1 MAVDG
6 DDTSAESWR
15 AAVASPL
22 DLPAFQPLSSTAAV
36 EVAGLSMCGRLQRDN
51 TDHFLAIRLGR
62 LQETLATS
70 LSTGDL
76 PRRFEEYAYAMLVA
90 DGLGSHGTGARASR
104 LALSTLAH
112 LAIRYGKWNVRI
124 DADTITDV
132 TAQGELLCFKAHD
145 AVVAAA
151 GAEPRLGGMGTSLTA
166 MYVAG
171 AHLFFAHIGH
181 SRAYL
186 FREGRL
192 IQLTTDHTVAEQE
205 AGVHPFQEQNDFA
218 HVVTEFI
225 GGRTE
230 PALDIEH
237 IGLVDGDRLL
247 LCTNGLS
254 DAVTA
259 NEIAGVLALK
269 RRPADDCQRLT
280 ELALAARAPDDVT
293 VMVADYRLP
302 SDGGPRG

>member
-1 MAVDG
+1 M
-6 DDTSAESWR
+6 DDDPDIRWRRVISAP
-15 AAVASPL
+15 VATE
-22 DLPAFQPLSSTAAV
+22 PLSPESSRADVELAAT
-36 EVAGLSMCGRLQRDN
+36 SICGRLRADN
-51 TDHFLAIRLGR
+51 TDHYMAIRLGR
-62 LQETLATS
+62 LQETLLTS
-70 LSTGDL
+70 LSASDL
-76 PRRFEEYAYAMLVA
+76 PARFEEFAYAMVVA
-90 DGLGSHGTGARASR
+90 DGLGDRGSGARASR
-104 LALSTLAH
+104 VALSALAQ

-132 TAQGELLCFKAHD
+132 TAQGELLAFKAHD

-151 GAEPRLGGMGTSLTA
+151 GAELRLGGMGTSLTA

-171 AHLFFAHIGH
+171 SHLFFAHIGH
-181 SRAYL
+181 SRAFL

-192 IQLTTDHTVAEQE
+192 IQLTTDHTLAEQD
-205 AGVHPFQEQNDFA
+205 AGVRQSQEQNDFT

-237 IGLVDGDRLL
+237 VGLVDGDRLL
-247 LCTNGLS
+247 LCTNGLT

-280 ELALAARAPDDVT
+280 DLALAARAPDDVT
-293 VMVADYRLP
+293 VMVADYRLRA
-302 SDGGPRG
+302 DGGPRG

>member
-1 MAVDG
+1 M
-6 DDTSAESWR
+6 DDDPDIRWRRVVSAPVATESFSPESSRTDVELAATSI
-15 AAVASPL
+15 
-22 DLPAFQPLSSTAAV
+22 
-36 EVAGLSMCGRLQRDN
+36 CGRLRADN
-51 TDHFLAIRLGR
+51 TDHYLAIRLGR
-62 LQETLATS
+62 LQETLQTS
-70 LSTGDL
+70 LSASDL
-76 PRRFEEYAYAMLVA
+76 PPRFEEYAYAMVVA
-90 DGLGSHGTGARASR
+90 DGLGDRGSGARASR
-104 LALSTLAH
+104 VALSALAQ

-132 TAQGELLCFKAHD
+132 TAQGEMFVFKAHD

-151 GAEPRLGGMGTSLTA
+151 GADLRLGGMGTSLTA

-171 AHLFFAHIGH
+171 SHLFFAHIGH

-205 AGVHPFQEQNDFA
+205 PGVHPFQEQNDFA

-237 IGLVDGDRLL
+237 VGLVDGDRLL

-254 DAVTA
+254 DAVTP

-293 VMVADYRLP
+293 VMVADYRLR
-302 SDGGPRG
+302 SDGGSRG

>member
-1 MAVDG
+1 MS
-6 DDTSAESWR
+6 DDPDIRWRRVVSAPVATESFTPESSRADLELAATSI
-15 AAVASPL
+15 
-22 DLPAFQPLSSTAAV
+22 
-36 EVAGLSMCGRLQRDN
+36 CGRLRADN
-51 TDHFLAIRLGR
+51 TDHYMAIRLGR
-62 LQETLATS
+62 LQETLLTS
-70 LSTGDL
+70 LSASDL
-76 PRRFEEYAYAMLVA
+76 PPRFEEFAYAMVVA
-90 DGLGSHGTGARASR
+90 DGLGDRGSGARASR
-104 LALSTLAH
+104 VALSALAQ

-280 ELALAARAPDDVT
+280 DLALAARAPDDVT
-293 VMVADYRLP
+293 VMVADYRLR